1 MFKHS
6 RCWLFQTNI
15 IVLRNSNN
23 STVMASHSVSRYHAH
38 FRPQDRE
45 KGNETMGFL
54 LCVLVVAFG
63 IFCLSLE

>member
-1 MFKHS
+1 
-6 RCWLFQTNI
+6 
-15 IVLRNSNN
+15 
-23 STVMASHSVSRYHAH
+23 MASHSVSRYHAH